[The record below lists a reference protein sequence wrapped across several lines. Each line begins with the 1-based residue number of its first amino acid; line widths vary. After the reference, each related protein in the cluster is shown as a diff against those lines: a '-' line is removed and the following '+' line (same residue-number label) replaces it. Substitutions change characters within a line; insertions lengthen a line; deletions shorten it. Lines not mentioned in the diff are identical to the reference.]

1 MRRFVAII
9 AAGVLTAT
17 ACSDRGTIS
26 EETVASSATRAPTTV
41 ASSATTAAPTT
52 TTSPGDTATTSSEPN
67 ITFDPAT
74 PRYEG
79 EVTIGGVEEPLTLN
93 PYAPGGQERAV
104 SIVGQAHLSGVFDI
118 DPDTLELIPEL
129 VVAVPTV
136 SNGGVVLNDDGS
148 MDVTWELL
156 PEARWSDGKAVSGAD
171 LEFTLMF
178 REASGECSEL
188 GVSAPALP
196 TLVEE
201 GMVVGDKSL
210 TLRFETASL
219 QHELLFRWVVPS
231 HDVAESDYCL
241 DWNTE
246 MWSAA
251 GPFIFAGWDREGD
264 DRAIRFTRNEN
275 YWKADSEGRQL
286 PYLDAVEFKYVS
298 SAEELIGGF
307 SEEEYDVVSPSVP
320 VGEIPVD
327 RWDERGADVQIV
339 PGLIWEHLNFQFGP
353 ANRNSASMNQ
363 YVDFRRAI
371 ARGIDRRALLDA
383 VGADNMEVLDGF
395 LTRFTAPASGQPW
408 SVYSHD
414 LGEARRLLAAACEQA
429 ARDCVAEPPRIVYST
444 TSNADFRPA
453 VAEQLTIQLA
463 AAGIDV
469 ELDLEDSQIFFGD
482 TVQDGT
488 WDVGSWAWA
497 GVSGSAGIVEFFDRF
512 DPAEPGAD
520 SRSFYNWGT
529 PGSTV
534 DADEAV
540 LLFRTLLDRMRST
553 TDAPEV
559 FLLAR
564 QAEQLLADQVVI
576 IPLGAQ
582 PVVGAVWSDEIRGY
596 RMNPSPAGHTWN
608 IEHWYRVGE

>member
-9 AAGVLTAT
+9 AAGVLAAT
-17 ACSDRGTIS
+17 ACSDRGTVPDGGVS
-26 EETVASSATRAPTTV
+26 SSATLAPTTL
-41 ASSATTAAPTT
+41 ASASTTAAPTT
-52 TTSPGDTATTSSEPN
+52 TTPPRDTPTSSSEPDV
-67 ITFDPAT
+67 TLDLAT

-79 EVTIGGVEEPLTLN
+79 QVTIGGVEEPLTLN
-93 PYAPGGQERAV
+93 PYAPRGQERAV
-104 SIVGQAHLSGVFDI
+104 AVVGQAHLSGVYDV

-129 VVAVPTV
+129 AVAVPTV
-136 SNGGVVLNDDGS
+136 SNGGVVVNDDGS
-148 MDVTWELL
+148 MDVTWDLL
-156 PEARWSDGKAVSGAD
+156 PEARWSDGRPVSGAD
-171 LEFTLMF
+171 LEFTLKF
-178 REASGECSEL
+178 QEASTECSEL

-201 GMVVGDKSL
+201 ETIVGDKSL

-219 QHELLFRWVVPS
+219 EHELLFRWVVPS
-231 HDVAESDYCL
+231 HAVAESDYCL

-246 MWSAA
+246 MWPAA
-251 GPFIFAGWDREGD
+251 GPFVFAGWEREGEN
-264 DRAIRFTRNEN
+264 RAIRFTRNEN
-275 YWKADSEGRQL
+275 YWKTDTAGNQL

-307 SEEEYDVVSPSVP
+307 SEREFDVVSPLVS
-320 VGEIPVD
+320 VGEIPVES
-327 RWDERGADVQIV
+327 WDERGADVQIV

-353 ANRNSASMNQ
+353 ANRNPDSMNR
-363 YVDFRRAI
+363 YVEFRRAI

-383 VGADNMEVLDGF
+383 AGADNMEVLDGF
-395 LTRFTAPASGQPW
+395 LTRFTAPASSQPW
-408 SVYSHD
+408 SAYSHD
-414 LGEARRLLAAACEQA
+414 LDEARRLVSAACEQA
-429 ARDCVAEPPRIVYST
+429 ARDCSAEPPRVVYST

-453 VAEQLTIQLA
+453 VAELLAIQLA
-463 AAGIDV
+463 AVGIDV
-469 ELDLEDSQIFFGD
+469 ALDLEDSQIFFGD

-512 DPAEPGAD
+512 DPAVPRAD

-529 PGSTV
+529 PGSSV
-534 DADEAV
+534 EADEAV
-540 LLFRTLLDRMRST
+540 AQFDILLARMRST

-564 QAEQLLADQVVI
+564 QAEELLADQVVV
-576 IPLGAQ
+576 IPLGAH
-582 PVVGAVWSDEIRGY
+582 PTVGAVWADEIQGY
-596 RMNPSPAGHTWN
+596 RMNPSVAGHTWN